1 MDTVLGGKMTQ
12 TRPAYQP
19 ISIFEERIQHAM
31 MGAANMAA
39 YVAGD
44 HAILELIAYEAE
56 MSQTSG
62 GTPDLYTGIEINLKW
77 FMLAEL
83 AVGEA

>member
-1 MDTVLGGKMTQ
+1 MDAVLGGKMTQ

-19 ISIFEERIQHAM
+19 ISIFEEHIQHAM
-31 MGAANMAA
+31 MSAANMVS

-44 HAILELIAYEAE
+44 HAIHELIAYEAE
-56 MSQTSG
+56 TSQASG

-77 FMLAEL
+77 SMLAEL